1 MSFLEIEKTR
11 LIISE
16 GEQKDFEVY
25 SCHISP
31 DGKRLATAGG
41 GAFLAMLD
49 HYKLFAPISY
59 LL

>member
-1 MSFLEIEKTR
+1 LGWSLTAG
-11 LIISE
+11 LVA

-41 GAFLAMLD
+41 GTLMRLHIPGSRRLAELG
-49 HYKLFAPISY
+49 
-59 LL
+59 